1 MFFYCCRFVIFTLLI
16 PFVHREGGIGQQA
29 RDALLLCMS
38 LSKKNENVG
47 SYIAEHSNVCPV
59 SVILHTFPCI
69 FLGLVPQGN
78 KQLQVELI
86 KSNFQVTD
94 LRCYGSLCY
103 KCYV

>member
-1 MFFYCCRFVIFTLLI
+1 VIFTLLI

-59 SVILHTFPCI
+59 SVILPAFHFI
-69 FLGLVPQGN
+69 FLGLVP
-78 KQLQVELI
+78 KET
-86 KSNFQVTD
+86 SNS
-94 LRCYGSLCY
+94 R
-103 KCYV
+103 

>member
-1 MFFYCCRFVIFTLLI
+1 MFLFCGCRFVIFTLLI

-59 SVILHTFPCI
+59 SVILRTFNCV
-69 FLGLVPQGN
+69 FVGMVP
-78 KQLQVELI
+78 KET
-86 KSNFQVTD
+86 SSS
-94 LRCYGSLCY
+94 R
-103 KCYV
+103 